1 MTEPT
6 VAFDTKP
13 DASNPVAPWGYEDD
27 DITPKAPLGYKADGT
42 PRISNRGRK
51 VGSAGP
57 GTPRPRTSKSGK
69 RRSST
74 ADQASMLATI
84 IDMMVVVPLAG
95 ASNSELVAKRIGPKH
110 TAALA
115 GDAAI
120 INHYRDPLIN
130 GVMILAQAKPGVLAW
145 MDTMEEKAPWL
156 ILAKVGADIAT
167 AIVKNHMSPDEEL
180 AEQGMETAQTAVDA
194 MQNAA

>member
-6 VAFDTKP
+6 LVLDKP
-13 DASNPVAPWGYEDD
+13 DANNPVAPWGYEDD
-27 DITPKAPLGYKADGT
+27 DITPRAPLGYKADGT

-51 VGSAGP
+51 TGP
-57 GTPRPRTSKSGK
+57 GTPRARTNNSGKK
-69 RRSST
+69 RRSSS

-95 ASNSELVAKRIGPKH
+95 ASKSELVTKRIGPKH

-167 AIVKNHMSPDEEL
+167 AIVKNHMSPDEQL
-180 AEQGMETAQTAVDA
+180 AERGMETAQTAVDA

>member
-1 MTEPT
+1 MSD
-6 VAFDTKP
+6 AP
-13 DASNPVAPWGYEDD
+13 DKDNPDAPWGYEEDEV
-27 DITPKAPLGYKADGT
+27 TPKAPLGYKADGK
-42 PRISNRGRK
+42 PKISNRGRK
-51 VGSAGP
+51 AGSAGP
-57 GTPRPRTSKSGK
+57 SAPRARSTSSRKSSPQQHAG
-69 RRSST
+69 
-74 ADQASMLATI
+74 MLATM

-95 ASNSELVAKRIGPKH
+95 ASKSDAVVKRIGAKH
-110 TAALA
+110 TEALA

-120 INHYRDPLIN
+120 ISHYRDPLIN

-167 AIVKNHMSPDEEL
+167 AIVKNHMEPNEQL
-180 AEQGMETAQTAVDA
+180 AEAGMATAQDAVDA